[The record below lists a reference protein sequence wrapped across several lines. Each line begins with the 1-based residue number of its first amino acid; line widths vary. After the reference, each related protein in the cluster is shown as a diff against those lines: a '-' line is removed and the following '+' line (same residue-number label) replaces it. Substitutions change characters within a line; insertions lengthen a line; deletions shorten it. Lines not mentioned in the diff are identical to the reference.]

1 MTIDIISFTNE
12 QFASLNAEQIL
23 QIKEAQV
30 KKNALDRKLQQDM
43 LKEKYRLQDNGMYLS
58 GIWDRYC
65 NQLREVY
72 AQEVE
77 MLREALL
84 FYLQYSAKPE
94 EEQAQSAPYTVDYA
108 LEMADRYSIVRDY
121 YMSAYT
127 DSAARVAALKQD
139 AVARQ
144 YLGEFYTTLYDY
156 LLAQG

>member
-77 MLREALL
+77 ILREALL

-108 LEMADRYSIVRDY
+108 LEMADRYILVRDY

-127 DSAARVAALKQD
+127 DSAARVTAFKQD

-144 YLGEFYTTLYDY
+144 YLGEFYATLYDY

>member
-1 MTIDIISFTNE
+1 MTIDIISFTGE
-12 QFASLNAEQIL
+12 QFAALNAEQIL

-84 FYLQYSAKPE
+84 FYLQYSAKPD
-94 EEQAQSAPYTVDYA
+94 EEQVQSAPYTVDYA
-108 LEMADRYSIVRDY
+108 LEMADRYIIVRDY

-144 YLGEFYTTLYDY
+144 YLGEFYAALYDY
-156 LLAQG
+156 LLAQS